1 MNIVTINPSNSDS
14 PFDSIRRYNEQG
26 NEYWIARELMGL
38 MGYRQWRNFETT
50 INQAIENLELNDDK
64 VSDHFLLLVTKSQGR
79 DGKDFKL
86 TRYASYMT
94 ALCCDGRKP
103 EVAAAKK
110 YFAIKTREAETVIPA
125 QSDRIRQ
132 LEIELEISRNNK
144 AITASQAE
152 IVAHTRAI
160 GEWHGPEMLALYLGK
175 PDAVVEITKKVTET
189 IVITNGRSVSF
200 EGQSLAELARE
211 LGFKT
216 GAQLADWLRRNKA
229 DHFICEG
236 FRKVSAPYIPT
247 EDIKEVKKL
256 WSANK
261 NRQLLI
267 GE

>member
-1 MNIVTINPSNSDS
+1 MNIVASKSAIAIEQKDDVLVVDSRLIAMDLGIEHASVLKTIKKYLDRLERKEPVRFEIVVVKRPQGGTYDET
-14 PFDSIRRYNEQG
+14 YCYLNEQQA
-26 NEYWIARELMGL
+26 NLLMTFS
-38 MGYRQWRNFETT
+38 RNTDQVLDCKERLVEAF
-50 INQAIENLELNDDK
+50 IQAKQI
-64 VSDHFLLLVTKSQGR
+64 
-79 DGKDFKL
+79 
-86 TRYASYMT
+86 
-94 ALCCDGRKP
+94 
-103 EVAAAKK
+103 
-110 YFAIKTREAETVIPA
+110 IPA

-175 PDAVVEITKKVTET
+175 PDAVVEVTNKVTET
-189 IVITNGRSVSF
+189 IVIANGRSVSF

-247 EDIKEVKKL
+247 ENIKEVKKL